1 MRSAVLTAIFK
12 RIKAIPMLLK
22 DRSVSFWKKTLVVFG
37 IIYLLLPVDL
47 IPPMIP
53 VLGAFDDLI
62 LWAFILVYLGDDLER
77 YMIPQ
82 EGGSAAS
89 KYRGRDVVDA
99 QYSVNSEKEEEN
111 AGTKQ

>member
-1 MRSAVLTAIFK
+1 
-12 RIKAIPMLLK
+12 MLLK
-22 DRSVSFWKKTLVVFG
+22 DRSVSFWKKALVVFG